1 MWIVI
6 HMAKG
11 EDAAG
16 PVANLLKEEGILTK
30 TRAVYRNLPP
40 NENYYE
46 ILVLQSEAEEAR
58 EVLLEKNI

>member
-6 HMAKG
+6 HMARG
-11 EDAAG
+11 EEAAG
-16 PVANLLKEEGILTK
+16 SAAELLKAEGVLTK
-30 TRAVYRNLPP
+30 IRAVYRNLPP

-58 EVLLEKNI
+58 DILLEKNI